1 MNDIK
6 YNTLNTR
13 IRTYESQLFDHSRY
27 ERMLSAASAE
37 EIYSMLQETVYG
49 DFINEDDRVHDFE
62 DVLMAELKRVYDTM
76 YQLTPEKAIV
86 DFFALKYDY
95 QNLKVLVKAA
105 YMQEDFSEYLVPI
118 GTQPLSV
125 LKDLVKTRKSN
136 LVAKE
141 MVDCVEEVFSY
152 IENYHEVQSIDIIF
166 DNHYWEQLW
175 TIGKEYDND
184 LLQSLIR
191 RQIDIFNISTT
202 LRSYAMKRKRGF
214 ISAVL
219 ADHGNL
225 PAKELLAEITTS
237 LEAFVAYLQGT
248 PYKELINH
256 SYEELVEKKTLNT
269 FDIRKDNFLMAK
281 LKEHKIVP
289 FGPSALAGYL
299 YAKEIESKNLR
310 ILLIGKINKVPEEIL
325 RSRVRDSYA

>member
-13 IRTYESQLFDHSRY
+13 IRTYESQLFDRSRY

-166 DNHYWEQLW
+166 DNHYWEH
-175 TIGKEYDND
+175 TC
-184 LLQSLIR
+184 
-191 RQIDIFNISTT
+191 
-202 LRSYAMKRKRGF
+202 KRTV
-214 ISAVL
+214 S
-219 ADHGNL
+219 
-225 PAKELLAEITTS
+225 
-237 LEAFVAYLQGT
+237 
-248 PYKELINH
+248 
-256 SYEELVEKKTLNT
+256 
-269 FDIRKDNFLMAK
+269 
-281 LKEHKIVP
+281 
-289 FGPSALAGYL
+289 
-299 YAKEIESKNLR
+299 
-310 ILLIGKINKVPEEIL
+310 
-325 RSRVRDSYA
+325 